1 MGIMGPNGHFLG
13 TSKTQLACLSGNLS
27 NAIVYCPC
35 PIRPLEFNL
44 QFGLKPSKK
53 GLILYL

>member
-1 MGIMGPNGHFLG
+1 VGIMGPNGHFLG

-44 QFGLKPSKK
+44 QFGLKPSKR
-53 GLILYL
+53 G